1 MPADPGSP
9 LSSSLVPKQTPKS
22 TGKIKSKA
30 KRLDKK
36 GGRVLDQPVVL
47 KTKIR
52 SSGYA
57 TSQSK

>member
-9 LSSSLVPKQTPKS
+9 LRSSLVPKQTPKS

-30 KRLDKK
+30 KRIDKK
-36 GGRVLDQPVVL
+36 GGRVLDQPVVH

-57 TSQSK
+57 TSHSK